1 MTLTVAKEECSNL
14 DTPLSMVLL
23 KIGMIWNCCGNMP
36 SFNLKYHQISILFY
50 WLNQIWTQVNKEKE
64 YLKSSLKN
72 FKFLPFSSLIKESF
86 HCIKSYKFR
95 FATGKSTGIVVDSGD
110 GVTHVV
116 PVYEGYSIENAC
128 QRIDLG
134 GRDVTEHL
142 RNLMR
147 KSGINM
153 NTTA

>member
-1 MTLTVAKEECSNL
+1 L
-14 DTPLSMVLL
+14 
-23 KIGMIWNCCGNMP
+23 
-36 SFNLKYHQISILFY
+36 
-50 WLNQIWTQVNKEKE
+50 
-64 YLKSSLKN
+64 
-72 FKFLPFSSLIKESF
+72 LIKEYF
-86 HCIKSYKFR
+86 HCRIFIYFR

-153 NTTA
+153 NTTAEL